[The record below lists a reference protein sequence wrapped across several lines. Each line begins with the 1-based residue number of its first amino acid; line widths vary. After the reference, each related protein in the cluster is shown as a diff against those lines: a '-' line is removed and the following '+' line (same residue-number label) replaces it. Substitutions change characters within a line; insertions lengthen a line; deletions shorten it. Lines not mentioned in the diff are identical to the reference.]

1 MLGEWLEK
9 NLQDPFFRAEMV
21 KAQVNVVEGAERNLA
36 AIKAM
41 AVFGAVYMT
50 FCVYWFAK
58 YIVGYD
64 CDLLYTTMCYI

>member
-36 AIKAM
+36 GIKAM
-41 AVFGAVYMT
+41 AVFGTVYMT

-58 YIVGYD
+58 YIAD
-64 CDLLYTTMCYI
+64 